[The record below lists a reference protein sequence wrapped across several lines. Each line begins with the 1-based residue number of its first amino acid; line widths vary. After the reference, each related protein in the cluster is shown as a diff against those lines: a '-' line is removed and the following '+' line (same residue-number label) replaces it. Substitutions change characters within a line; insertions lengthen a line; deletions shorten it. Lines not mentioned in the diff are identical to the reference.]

1 LARTLK
7 SRRVFK
13 DYFLALLITL
23 FPLCVVVVNAPAYIM
38 PIEQLVGFVSAN
50 FSNFKTLVVSQ
61 STRLVNPQSQGPE
74 SVFQER
80 IWLKSPGFYYR
91 EPVYAS
97 EGQGKEEDGPIAG
110 IHNPDMSFRRLFM
123 AGDGKTI
130 LEFLS
135 EIGVNL
141 GSITF
146 TRFDGV
152 IVYHIGDTGLE
163 NPKLLIEKER
173 FLPMLLSYGRP
184 AHSGEQMV
192 TVRFEE
198 YRKIEKGWYPYKIV
212 YSTGNDMEEHY
223 AIKDLQVNIPVTQTL
238 SIIPGPGTLP
248 AGNSENKP
256 KPEEGKRLKEVIE
269 ALKKKYRE

>member
-1 LARTLK
+1 MK

-13 DYFLALLITL
+13 RYFLALLITV
-23 FPLCVVVVNAPAYIM
+23 FPVFVVAGNALAYIM
-38 PIEQLVGFVSAN
+38 PIEQLVGFMSAN
-50 FSNFKTLVVSQ
+50 FSSFKTLVVSQ
-61 STRLVNPQSQGPE
+61 STRLVGPQSQGAE

-97 EGQGKEEDGPIAG
+97 EGQGKEGDGPVAG
-110 IHNPDMSFRRLFM
+110 SHNPDISFRRLLM

-141 GSITF
+141 GAITF

-173 FLPMLLSYGRP
+173 FLPLLLSYRL
-184 AHSGEQMV
+184 AANSGEKMV

-212 YSTGNDMEEHY
+212 YSAGNDMEEHY
-223 AIKDLQVNIPVTQTL
+223 AIEDLQVNIPVTQTL
-238 SIIPGPGTLP
+238 SIIPVPGTLP
-248 AGNSENKP
+248 AGNFENKP
-256 KPEEGKRLKEVIE
+256 KPEKGKRLKEVIE
-269 ALKKKYRE
+269 ALKNKYRE

>member
-1 LARTLK
+1 MATGNAR
-7 SRRVFK
+7 
-13 DYFLALLITL
+13 
-23 FPLCVVVVNAPAYIM
+23 AYIM
-38 PIEQLVGFVSAN
+38 PIEQLVGFMSAN
-50 FSNFKTLVVSQ
+50 FSNFKTLIVSQ

-97 EGQGKEEDGPIAG
+97 EGQGKEEDGPVAG
-110 IHNPDMSFRRLFM
+110 SHNPDMNFRRLLM

-135 EIGVNL
+135 EMGVNF
-141 GSITF
+141 GSMTF
-146 TRFDGV
+146 SRFDGV

-163 NPKLLIEKER
+163 SPKLLIEKER
-173 FLPMLLSYGRP
+173 FLPLLLSYWLP
-184 AHSGEQMV
+184 ANSGKKMV

-198 YRKIEKGWYPYKIV
+198 YRKIDKGWYPYKIL
-212 YSTGNDMEEHY
+212 YSAGHDMEEHY
-223 AIKDLQVNIPVTQTL
+223 AIKDLQVNIPITQTL
-238 SIIPGPGTLP
+238 SIIPGPGILQ
-248 AGNSENKP
+248 AGSAENKP
-256 KPEEGKRLKEVIE
+256 KAEEGKRLKEVIE